1 MNYDSHSCASGK
13 KNTISLISYP
23 FLGFKTHTTA
33 VLSFFC
39 LELEYSM
46 QIKNQIKT
54 SQ

>member
-1 MNYDSHSCASGK
+1 MNYDTHSCASEK
-13 KNTISLISYP
+13 KNTFPLISYP
-23 FLGFKTHTTA
+23 FLRFKTHTTA

-54 SQ
+54 PQ